1 VTVRVDATAR
11 PTFLC
16 VDDGQGKTLFSGTLD
31 GKQVF
36 KARRVRMNIG
46 LASTLVTVNG
56 NPVRLNGSPDGL
68 DVTRAGGAKALP
80 LGQRPCG

>member
-16 VDDGQGKTLFSGTLD
+16 VDDGQGHQLFGGTLS
-31 GKQVF
+31 GKKTF
-36 KARRVRMNIG
+36 KGQRIRMNIG
-46 LASTLVTVNG
+46 LASTQITVNG
-56 NPVRLNGSPDGL
+56 NPIRLNGSPDGL
-68 DVTRAGGAKALP
+68 DITRSGGAKNLP